1 MMPINAI
8 SQLLAAMAIAA
19 MLTTCASHVP
29 EGSRHIDC
37 SDETCV
43 STRMRDI
50 NVSDAERY
58 MFARRALA
66 QGLKPVESPSSFW
79 QTYATLA
86 SFVGRYEEAADR
98 YPSPKREEDPVRD
111 GYTHARA
118 ANPTIVAL
126 ARNTRAV
133 FINEAH
139 AYPQTRAAIY
149 TLLRPLREEGYSV
162 LALEGLT
169 MAPAPA
175 NGAECMDSVIF
186 DKDLVKRGFPV
197 RSSGFYIR
205 EPIFA
210 EIIKEALRLNYTIV
224 GYETSDDTDSSIENR
239 EQRQAQN
246 LACVLDKLP
255 SAKILAIAGYSHV
268 SKKSD
273 YKVPG
278 GMMAARFKALTKVDP
293 LTIDTTKLLE
303 ADRSRFLYRGRPLS
317 EMAANSDTAAQPY
330 ALWNAGGR
338 LYDVDG
344 YDLVLLL
351 PQLTDRSATGPS
363 WLELDGARR
372 RTVVSLSA
380 CRNSYPCLVEAYS
393 QASAQGDI
401 PADSCVALGK
411 DEADCNLFLAP
422 GSYAVR
428 YRGADMTIL
437 GSISV
442 VVQ

>member
-1 MMPINAI
+1 MI
-8 SQLLAAMAIAA
+8 SPNVLLRLLVATVLAVV
-19 MLTTCASHVP
+19 LTTCASHGTV
-29 EGSRHIDC
+29 ESRQADC

-43 STRMRDI
+43 GMRMRDI
-50 NVSDAERY
+50 GIPDAERY
-58 MFARRALA
+58 LFARRALS
-66 QGLKPVESPSSFW
+66 QGLKPVESPSPFW
-79 QTYATLA
+79 QAYATLA
-86 SFVGRYEEAADR
+86 SFVGNYGEAADR
-98 YPSPKREEDPVRD
+98 YPSPKRSEDPVKD
-111 GYTHARA
+111 GYIYARA

-149 TLLRPLREEGYSV
+149 TLLRPLREEGYNV

-175 NGAECMDSVIF
+175 SGSDCMDSVIF
-186 DKDLVKRGFPV
+186 DKDLAKRGFPV

-210 EIIKEALRLNYTIV
+210 EIIKEALRLDYTIV
-224 GYETSDDTDSSIENR
+224 GYETSDETDSGIENR

-246 LACVLDKLP
+246 LACVLEKLP

-268 SKKSD
+268 SKQRD

-278 GMMAARFKALTKVDP
+278 GMMAARFKALTKVEP

-303 ADRSRFLYRGRPLS
+303 VDRSKFLRRGRPLS
-317 EMAANSDTAAQPY
+317 EIAANSDAAAQPY
-330 ALWNAGGR
+330 ALWNAAGR
-338 LYDVDG
+338 PYDVDG

-351 PQLTDRSATGPS
+351 SQLTDRAATGPS

-380 CRNSYPCLVEAYS
+380 CGTSEPCLVEAYL
-393 QASAQGDI
+393 QGNEQSDI
-401 PADSCVALGK
+401 PADSCVASGK
-411 DEADCNLFLAP
+411 EETNCNLFLAP

-428 YRGADMTIL
+428 YRNADAAML

-442 VVQ
+442 LVR